1 MLVACACRSGRVAP
15 LALLVLGLVA
25 CSPRVSLR
33 EDVDPPQSSF
43 SSSSERW
50 TRLGRVLSTR
60 ELGTAL
66 ILSATLRSRA
76 FQHAYSEHYA
86 KVYRISDPGE
96 RARIEG
102 DALAGA
108 GPGLSF
114 WVESAAPTANWNDL
128 RTEPGKWRL
137 ALLDDEGRELRPE
150 KIELVPAREVQQ
162 QLEVLGRGRDPYSKL
177 WLVRFPAQTGDGQP
191 LPRPTA
197 SKIILRVAGP
207 LGQTDLTW
215 ALY

>member
-1 MLVACACRSGRVAP
+1 MLVACACRYGRVAP
-15 LALLVLGLVA
+15 LALLVLGLSA

-33 EDVDPPQSSF
+33 EDADPPSSSF
-43 SSSSERW
+43 ASSNERW

-76 FQHAYSEHYA
+76 FQRAYSGHYA
-86 KVYRISDPGE
+86 EVYRISDPAE

-114 WVESAAPTANWNDL
+114 WIESAAPTASWNDL
-128 RTEPGKWRL
+128 RSEPGKWRL
-137 ALLDDEGRELRPE
+137 MLLDDEGRELHPE
-150 KIELVPAREVQQ
+150 KIEVVPSRELQQ

-197 SKIILRVAGP
+197 RKIILRVAGP

>member
-1 MLVACACRSGRVAP
+1 MLVACACRYGRVAH

-25 CSPRVSLR
+25 CAPRVSLR
-33 EDVDPPQSSF
+33 EDVDPPNSSF
-43 SSSSERW
+43 ASSNERW

-66 ILSATLRSRA
+66 IFSATLRSRA
-76 FQHAYSEHYA
+76 FQRAYSEHYS
-86 KVYRISDPGE
+86 KVYRITDPAE

-114 WVESAAPTANWNDL
+114 WIESAAPTANWNDL
-128 RTEPGKWRL
+128 RTETGKWRL
-137 ALLDDEGRELRPE
+137 GLLDDEGRELRPE
-150 KIELVPAREVQQ
+150 KIEQVPARDVQQ

-197 SKIILRVAGP
+197 RKIILRVAGP